1 MRTLTILI
9 LFLHLHI
16 STKASTADLFSFD
29 EASIQQIM
37 MKVTEVEQMV
47 MNTNL
52 NIENSEQLHALGLSF
67 FQPDTEQKTAGDSF
81 FKGLTLGC
89 FGVFDSYLSHD
100 KEKYKR
106 GPLWTGCCLNSLLV
120 GTLYYLLDTNYFHL
134 IPPGS

>member
-16 STKASTADLFSFD
+16 SSKASTADLFSFD

-47 MNTNL
+47 LNTNL

>member
-1 MRTLTILI
+1 MRILTILI
-9 LFLHLHI
+9 LFLLLHI

-47 MNTNL
+47 LNTNL
-52 NIENSEQLHALGLSF
+52 NIENSEQLQALGLSF

-106 GPLWTGCCLNSLLV
+106 GPLWTGCCLNSMLV

>member
-1 MRTLTILI
+1 
-9 LFLHLHI
+9 
-16 STKASTADLFSFD
+16 
-29 EASIQQIM
+29 
-37 MKVTEVEQMV
+37 MV
-47 MNTNL
+47 LNTNL
-52 NIENSEQLHALGLSF
+52 NIENSEQLQALGLSF

-106 GPLWTGCCLNSLLV
+106 GPLWTGCCLNSMLV
-120 GTLYYLLDTNYFHL
+120 GSLYYLLDTNYFHL

>member
-1 MRTLTILI
+1 MRILTILI

-16 STKASTADLFSFD
+16 SSKASTADLFSFD

-47 MNTNL
+47 LNTNL
-52 NIENSEQLHALGLSF
+52 NIENSEQLQALGLSF
-67 FQPDTEQKTAGDSF
+67 FHPETEQKTAGDSF

-106 GPLWTGCCLNSLLV
+106 GPLWTGCCLNSMLV
-120 GTLYYLLDTNYFHL
+120 GSLYYLLDTNYFHL

>member
-1 MRTLTILI
+1 MRILTILI
-9 LFLHLHI
+9 LFFYLHLGC
-16 STKASTADLFSFD
+16 KASTADLFSFD

-47 MNTNL
+47 LNTNL

-106 GPLWTGCCLNSLLV
+106 GPLWTGCCLNSMLV
-120 GTLYYLLDTNYFHL
+120 GSLYYLLDTNYFHL